1 MKGIESYLQEL
12 IQKIEHSNEKFDE
25 KIVKEVKKLILSF
38 ESKKIS
44 QIVTFGS
51 SIKGTNISENPRIK
65 LLVSIKEKDKRPID
79 EIAQWFFNY
88 LQFPEWQA
96 VRKNNQLE
104 FNYKGIDFNIFF
116 AKKKL
121 KSYNFHIMEN
131 LKFSQEVISNFNIH
145 TTNVLES
152 NFQKEI
158 ILIKLWREKH
168 QLNFPTIYLELVVID
183 VLRKCKKKNLYSR
196 IIKILDYLR
205 KDFIEDKFYD
215 PSNTYNVISNY
226 LSIDE
231 KKKIQNMAKISLT
244 EQYVRDII
252 S

>member
-1 MKGIESYLQEL
+1 MKGIESYLQQL
-12 IQKIEHSNEKFDE
+12 VKNIETSNGSFDE
-25 KIVKEVKKLILSF
+25 AIVKEVKKLILSF
-38 ESKKIS
+38 ESKKIN
-44 QIVTFGS
+44 QIITFGS
-51 SIKGTNISENPRIK
+51 SIKGTNIRENPRIK
-65 LLVSIKEKDKRPID
+65 LLVSIKEKDKRSID
-79 EIAQWFFNY
+79 EITEWFFNY

-96 VRKNNQLE
+96 VKKGNQLE

-131 LKFSQEVISNFNIH
+131 LKFSREVISNFNIH
-145 TTNVLES
+145 TTNVVES

-168 QLNFPTIYLELVVID
+168 QLNFPTIYLELVVMD
-183 VLRKCKKKNLYSR
+183 VLRKCKKKNLFSR

-205 KDFIEDKFYD
+205 KDFIDDKFYD
-215 PSNTYNVISNY
+215 PSNTYNVISEY
-226 LSIDE
+226 LSLDE

-244 EQYVRDII
+244 EQYVSDIA